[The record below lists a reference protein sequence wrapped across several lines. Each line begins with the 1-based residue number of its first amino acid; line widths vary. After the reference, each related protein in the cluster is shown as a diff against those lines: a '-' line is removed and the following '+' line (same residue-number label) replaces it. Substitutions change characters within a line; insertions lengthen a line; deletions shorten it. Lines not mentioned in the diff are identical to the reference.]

1 MFKKNSYWSVIYLL
15 SFSLFSWPSFSNA
28 QYKLEKVKSFT
39 VESFYPVEI
48 VDYFP
53 KDGLYLGYIN
63 STEGKRIVLINEE
76 GDFISNKILEGDG
89 PNKSSAPFNA
99 MSFAEDGTIYLQSFS
114 FIYRYDQNLNL
125 LDKFSYPSSTSIRIF
140 GRMEFFS
147 YFKLPGSNSNI
158 SFITNPSDTNSFRP
172 GNDSETELIEVFH
185 KGTEESIKL
194 APVTDRIMYSR
205 FDKSL
210 LADLYFIIYK
220 LDPKSRKLY
229 LTTKTDSEILVY
241 DLFSKKLDSRIE
253 IKHGEFP
260 ILQKSKISRND
271 FKTNVRIALGAKNH
285 KLFSL
290 EGDKIVLDYIQEIPY
305 GTYEQKIAEDPTY
318 HHFQDP
324 NYHRLI
330 IFEGTTQVSGDIKLP
345 VNGKLMTALP
355 ENRLLF
361 QLIDPD
367 IEEDFIRFGIYELI
381 KSDN

>member
-330 IFEGTTQVSGDIKLP
+330 IFEG
-345 VNGKLMTALP
+345 
-355 ENRLLF
+355 
-361 QLIDPD
+361 
-367 IEEDFIRFGIYELI
+367 
-381 KSDN
+381 